1 MPFVSSSVQI
11 ELLRYV
17 IYFLLLKEL
26 LIFNWFERVVIMS
39 GSYLRKFVTFFLLEK
54 YLKLQRLDSDSVWQN
69 SRMLVSLW
77 LFFLFLNTYAHVDG
91 KSGGWVGR
99 IEKAF

>member
-26 LIFNWFERVVIMS
+26 LIFIWFERVVIMS
-39 GSYLRKFVTFFLLEK
+39 VTFFLLEK